1 MLVAKNRFPL
11 VRALLGAVMLNFA
24 RWQVWTITLACLL
37 CVLLAVPNFV
47 PANVSQQLPGWADT
61 IRINLGLDLAGG
73 SELLL
78 EGETGDVGR
87 QRLESLEDTLRR
99 EIRRAR
105 IQIGDVSTANGQLS
119 FTVRN
124 AAQLPQALEV
134 TRQQTQPSAF
144 GGQQD
149 WELSNEGNRITLRP
163 TRSGLNAAVDQAMD
177 VARDVID
184 RRINAL
190 GTLEPTI
197 LRQGTNRILVQVPGL
212 QDPEALKQLIGRTA
226 RLEFKMV
233 DTNVPPEQ
241 LETGRAP
248 IGSQILP
255 TAEGGRIAV
264 ERRAIITGDMI
275 SDARQDF
282 DPTDGTPN
290 VVLSFDQ
297 TGSRRFARVTQENV
311 GRPFA
316 IILDN
321 VVISYPQIREPILGG
336 QASISG
342 GGFTVETANQL
353 AISLRSGRLPVE
365 LTVVQESTV
374 GAELGADSIQRGVI
388 ACIIAA
394 AIVLLF
400 MFATY
405 GFFGLFANAALLLNG
420 MMIVGIMS
428 FFNATLTLPGIAGF
442 VLTIG
447 AAVDANIIIN
457 ERIREELRRG
467 RRVIDAIDHGWK
479 EASTAI
485 LDANITNT
493 IAGALMWYF
502 GSGPIRGFA
511 VVLMIGIITSAFT
524 AITVARLMVALWV
537 RRYRPKTL
545 VL

>member
-1 MLVAKNRFPL
+1 
-11 VRALLGAVMLNFA
+11 MLNFP
-24 RWQVWTITLACLL
+24 RWKVWSITLTCLL
-37 CVLLAVPNFV
+37 CVLLSVPSFL
-47 PANVSQQLPGWADT
+47 PATTFAQLPGWARVV
-61 IRINLGLDLAGG
+61 RINLGLDLAGG

-78 EGETGDVGR
+78 EGETQDVAR
-87 QRLESLEDTLRR
+87 QRLESLEDTIRR
-99 EIRRAR
+99 EMRRGR
-105 IQIGDVSTANGQLS
+105 IQIAEVSTSGGQLS
-119 FTVRN
+119 FAVRN
-124 AAQLPQALEV
+124 PAQLPQATQTARDL
-134 TRQQTQPSAF
+134 TQPSLL
-144 GGQQD
+144 GGQREWD
-149 WELSNEGNRITLRP
+149 LAAEGNRILLRP
-163 TRSGLNAAVDQAMD
+163 TQSGLDAAIDQAMD

-197 LRQGTNRILVQVPGL
+197 LRQGSNRILVQVPGL

-233 DTNVPPEQ
+233 CNNITPEQ
-241 LETGRAP
+241 LQAGRAP
-248 IGSQILP
+248 VGSQILQSVDMGP
-255 TAEGGRIAV
+255 VCV
-264 ERRAIITGDMI
+264 ERRAIISGDMI

-282 DPTDGTPN
+282 DPNDGTPN

-297 TGSRRFARVTQENV
+297 TGSRRFARTTQENV

-316 IILDN
+316 IILDG
-321 VVISYPQIREPILGG
+321 VVLSAPVIREPILGG

-365 LTVVQESTV
+365 LTVVQESSV
-374 GAELGADSIQRGVI
+374 GPELGADSIRLGII
-388 ACIIAA
+388 ASIIAA
-394 AIVLLF
+394 ALVMLF
-400 MFATY
+400 IFATY
-405 GFFGLFANAALLLNG
+405 GFFGLFANVALILNG
-420 MMIVGIMS
+420 LMIIGIMA

-457 ERIREELRRG
+457 ERIREELRKG
-467 RRVIDAIDHGWK
+467 RRVIDAIDNGWK

-493 IAGALMWYF
+493 IAGALMWYW
-502 GSGPIRGFA
+502 GSGPVKGFA

-524 AITVARLMVALWV
+524 AINVARMMVALWV
-537 RRYRPKTL
+537 RRRRPQTL
-545 VL
+545 TL

>member
-1 MLVAKNRFPL
+1 MLDFP
-11 VRALLGAVMLNFA
+11 
-24 RWQVWTITLACLL
+24 RWKVWSITLTCLV
-37 CVLLAVPNFV
+37 CVLLAVPSFL
-47 PANVSQQLPGWADT
+47 PANAFGQLPGWAQN
-61 IRINLGLDLAGG
+61 IKVNLGLDLAGG

-78 EGETGDVGR
+78 EGEIGDVAR
-87 QRLESLEDTLRR
+87 QRVETLDDTLRR
-99 EIRRAR
+99 ELRRAGV
-105 IQIGDVSTANGQLS
+105 QVTEVSTAGNQLS

-124 AAQLPQALEV
+124 PAQLQRAV
-134 TRQQTQPSAF
+134 DTANAQTQPSALG
-144 GGQQD
+144 GGQRE
-149 WELSNEGNRITLRP
+149 WELRTEGNRIFLRP
-163 TRSGLNAAVDQAMD
+163 TESGLSNAIDQAMD

-197 LRQGTNRILVQVPGL
+197 LRQGTNRILVQAPGQ

-233 DTNVPPEQ
+233 CDNITPEQ
-241 LETGRAP
+241 LAARRAP

-255 TAEGGRIAV
+255 MLQDGGQTTPICV
-264 ERRAIITGDMI
+264 ERRAIISGDMI

-282 DPTDGTPN
+282 DPTDATPN
-290 VVLSFDQ
+290 VVLSFNQ
-297 TGSRRFARVTQENV
+297 TGSRRFARTTSENV

-321 VVISYPQIREPILGG
+321 VVISAPSIREAILGG

-374 GAELGADSIQRGVI
+374 GEELGADSIQLG
-388 ACIIAA
+388 IIASILA
-394 AIVLLF
+394 VVLVMLF
-400 MFATY
+400 IFATY
-405 GFFGLFANAALLLNG
+405 GFFGLFANAALILNG
-420 MMIVGIMS
+420 LMIVGIMA
-428 FFNATLTLPGIAGF
+428 FFGATLTLPGIAGF

-457 ERIREELRRG
+457 ERIREELRKG
-467 RRVIDAIDHGWK
+467 RKVIDAIDHGWK

-502 GSGPIRGFA
+502 GSGPVKGFA
-511 VVLMIGIITSAFT
+511 VVLIIGIVTSAFT
-524 AITVARLMVALWV
+524 AINVARMMVVLWV
-537 RRYRPKTL
+537 RRRRPKTL

>member
-1 MLVAKNRFPL
+1 
-11 VRALLGAVMLNFA
+11 MLNFP
-24 RWQVWTITLACLL
+24 RWQVWTISLTCLL
-37 CVLLAVPNFV
+37 CVLLGVPSFL
-47 PANVSQQLPGWADT
+47 PERQFEQLPQWMQFS
-61 IRINLGLDLAGG
+61 RINLGLDLAGG

-78 EGETGDVGR
+78 EGDVADVAR
-87 QRLESLEDTLRR
+87 QRVETLEDNLRR
-99 EIRRAR
+99 ELRQA
-105 IQIGDVSTANGQLS
+105 GVAMTDVSTANDQLS
-119 FTVRN
+119 FTTRN
-124 AAQLPQALEV
+124 PSQLQQALEL
-134 TRQQTQPSAF
+134 TRTQTQPTAF
-144 GGQQD
+144 GGGTREWDVAAQ
-149 WELSNEGNRITLRP
+149 NNRIVARP
-163 TRSGLNAAVDQAMD
+163 TASGLSIAIDQAMD

-197 LRQGTNRILVQVPGL
+197 LRQGSNRILVQAPGQ

-233 DTNVPPEQ
+233 CANVTQEQ
-241 LETGRAP
+241 VEARRAP
-248 IGSQILP
+248 PGGQILP
-255 TAEGGRIAV
+255 CAEGGAICV
-264 ERRAIITGDMI
+264 ERQAIIRGDMI
-275 SDARQDF
+275 SDARQDY
-282 DPTDGTPN
+282 DPNDGTPN
-290 VVLSFDQ
+290 VVLSFNQ
-297 TGSRRFARVTQENV
+297 TGSRRFARTTQENT
-311 GRPFA
+311 GRLFA

-321 VVISYPQIREPILGG
+321 VVISAPRINEPILGG

-374 GAELGADSIQRGVI
+374 GAELGADSIRLG
-388 ACIIAA
+388 IIASALA
-394 AIVLLF
+394 ALLVMLF
-400 MFATY
+400 IFATY
-405 GFFGLFANAALLLNG
+405 GFFGLFANAALVLNG
-420 MMIVGIMS
+420 LMIVGIMS

-457 ERIREELRRG
+457 ERIREEMRKG
-467 RRVIDAIDHGWK
+467 RSVIDAIDHGWK

-502 GSGPIRGFA
+502 GSGPVKGFA

-524 AITVARLMVALWV
+524 AITVARMWVALWV
-537 RRYRPKTL
+537 RRRRPKALTL
-545 VL
+545 